1 MGCHFFTFSFLLTVQ
16 VLVHSPHRRVGLA
29 TGRVVPSDANKEL
42 ALLNINQSVLSL
54 CAGNLNVT
62 EERDT
67 LVVGTPTNLLAYD
80 VENNTDIFYKEAGC
94 ITFIT

>member
-1 MGCHFFTFSFLLTVQ
+1 V
-16 VLVHSPHRRVGLA
+16 A
-29 TGRVVPSDANKEL
+29 
-42 ALLNINQSVLSL
+42 
-54 CAGNLNVT
+54 

-94 ITFIT
+94 ISVYIFFVEMYLFLLVRFK

>member
-1 MGCHFFTFSFLLTVQ
+1 MVGMFSLFLFAQ
-16 VLVHSPHRRVGLA
+16 VLVHSPHRHLGLA
-29 TGRVVPSDANKEL
+29 VGRVVPSDANKEL
-42 ALLNINQSVLSL
+42 ALLNINQSVLSI
-54 CAGNLNVT
+54 CAGNLNVA

-94 ITFIT
+94 ISLYMLS